1 MMQKKYAFT
10 SPIKWQI
17 KRQIVLVYLSFW
29 CFYCLPFALP
39 AQVFTRYQ
47 LPKGEMGEIL
57 SLAIDQEGMK
67 WIGTPTGFYGFTGD
81 SLPSAW
87 RYYDNPHSADT
98 LLRNI
103 TAIAI
108 DNAGNK
114 WLASDHDGV
123 RLIHLDKKGNYVR
136 HYDMPNMQNK
146 NHSIRGIAIDKHHKK
161 WLATK
166 ESGVW
171 VVDKHGKWYNYDITT
186 VYEIPS
192 NHIYS
197 IGVDAQDVK
206 WVGTDLGIVS
216 TKDGSVWDLYDKNGL
231 ITAITTD
238 AKDNICFC
246 LEKRSKPVV
255 YCNNTLHKVKGRDEF
270 TVVKDLLLDRK
281 GTVWAAG
288 NGLAKY
294 EEEDRTIYDKNNS
307 NFASRNATKLALD
320 KDDMIWIGTVDDGLY
335 KLDPQPP
342 PPVKKPDEVV
352 VVKKE
357 EPKVVVEVPKEE
369 PPKVVLVEKI
379 VLESSNLVTI
389 KKPLPIN
396 AKKVAIPSKLRL
408 PPPAPV
414 RVNPLILVLK
424 PSPKKYMEED
434 PAPTVAVIQGQE
446 VRKGTSIQLKGI
458 LFKTNSDELISTEG
472 VEQLLQFMKENPNV
486 EIELSGHTD
495 RNPEPNNPDYKAICN
510 QYLALSQRRVDAV
523 ALYLAGGGVKS
534 SRIVTKAYGGSKPL
548 VASQFSERNRRV
560 EMRILKME

>member
-1 MMQKKYAFT
+1 MMQTKFKIFLLLLGFLLVVEAAYC
-10 SPIKWQI
+10 QI
-17 KRQIVLVYLSFW
+17 
-29 CFYCLPFALP
+29 
-39 AQVFTRYQ
+39 FTRYQ
-47 LPKGEMGEIL
+47 LPKGELGEVL
-57 SLAIDQEGMK
+57 SLAIDEDGMK

-87 RYYDNPHSADT
+87 RYYDNPHTADT

-108 DNAGNK
+108 DHAGHK

-123 RLIHLDKKGNYVR
+123 RLIMLDKKGNYVR

-146 NHSIRGIAIDKHHKK
+146 NHSIRGIAIDKHQKK

-197 IGVDAQDVK
+197 IGVDAQDIK

-216 TKDGSVWDLYDKNGL
+216 TKDGSVWDLYDMSGL

-238 AKDNICFC
+238 QKNNVCFC
-246 LEKRSKPVV
+246 MEKRSKPLV
-255 YCNNTLHKVKGRDEF
+255 YCNNTVHKVKGRDEF
-270 TVVKDLLLDRK
+270 TLVKDLMLDRK
-281 GTVWAAG
+281 GAIWAAG
-288 NGLAKY
+288 NGLARY
-294 EEEDRTIYDKNNS
+294 DAEDRLIYDKNNS
-307 NFASRNATKLALD
+307 NFASRSATKLALD
-320 KDDMIWIGTVDDGLY
+320 KDDMIWIGTVDNGLY
-335 KLDPQPP
+335 KLDPKPVV
-342 PPVKKPDEVV
+342 PVKQPEEVV

-357 EPKVVVEVPKEE
+357 DPKIVVEIPKEE
-369 PPKVVLVEKI
+369 PPKVELVEKVALQDI
-379 VLESSNLVTI
+379 KLSTKKQLVLLSPPKVE
-389 KKPLPIN
+389 KPKN
-396 AKKVAIPSKLRL
+396 LRL

-414 RVNPLILVLK
+414 RANPLILVMK
-424 PSPKKYMEED
+424 PAPKKYMEEE
-434 PAPTVAVIQGQE
+434 PAPTVAIIQGQE

-458 LFKTNSDELISTEG
+458 LFKTNSDELISYDG
-472 VEQLLQFMKENPNV
+472 VQQLLQFMTDNPNV

-495 RNPEPNNPDYKAICN
+495 RNPEPNNPDYQQICD
-510 QYLALSQRRVDAV
+510 QYLQLSQRRVDAV
-523 ALYLAGGGVKS
+523 ALFLTGGGVLPK
-534 SRIVTKAYGGSKPL
+534 RIATKAYGGSKPL